1 VETDFKAAAECET
14 VDEGEG
20 WLLRL
25 TESTEDVMTE
35 FRDAIGLLAI
45 ASTAISVA
53 AVIAASNSFN
63 DCGPKVLGR
72 L

>member
-1 VETDFKAAAECET
+1 MTVETDFKAAAECET

-45 ASTAISVA
+45 A
-53 AVIAASNSFN
+53 
-63 DCGPKVLGR
+63 DK
-72 L
+72 